1 MVMVAVSC
9 TVLVATSLIDTDKET
24 PFGSPVENNVHD
36 RADDIVKYVP
46 VEPEREDVSPVAV
59 TCT

>member
-9 TVLVATSLIDTDKET
+9 TVLVATSLTDTDSVT
-24 PFGSPVENNVHD
+24 DCCMFGVDNVQD